1 MYELGDMRPGL
12 LTKQIRNWG
21 KEYWQISYTHRGRG
35 RIGYVCDKNYEKI
48 KIENHRMFKELCKKL
63 IDLSI
68 EYAKL
73 ADKENDS

>member
-1 MYELGDMRPGL
+1 V
-12 LTKQIRNWG
+12 
-21 KEYWQISYTHRGRG
+21 S
-35 RIGYVCDKNYEKI
+35 DKNYEKI
-48 KIENHRMFKELCKKL
+48 KTEIENHRIFKELSKRL